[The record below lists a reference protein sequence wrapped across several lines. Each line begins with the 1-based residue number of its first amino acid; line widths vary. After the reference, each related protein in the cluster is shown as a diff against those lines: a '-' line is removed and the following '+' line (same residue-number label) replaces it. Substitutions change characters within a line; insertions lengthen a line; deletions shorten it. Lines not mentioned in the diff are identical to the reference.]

1 MAHTGNSQLDIIA
14 PFVFIFSNRMDPCLQ
29 SAKAKK
35 PISVGE
41 YKIILNSV
49 FLHFWLSLVVV
60 SINFKALICIF
71 NSKLSKR
78 YSYEWKDVHD
88 MCLLT
93 RKLRA

>member
-1 MAHTGNSQLDIIA
+1 VAHTGNSQLDIIA

-35 PISVGE
+35 PFLLVNIKS
-41 YKIILNSV
+41 YLIQF

-71 NSKLSKR
+71 NSKLSKH